1 MGRSGDEAVRLLLI
15 KGLLEVSWHHEWAG
29 GITPLYSTEAET
41 GEQEV

>member
-1 MGRSGDEAVRLLLI
+1 MGRSGDEAVRPLLI

-29 GITPLYSTEAET
+29 GPTPLYSTEAET